1 MSQYD
6 STPREFGWDDEI
18 QRDES
23 FQVHLEGDYRFT
35 VTRFERARHS
45 GSEKI
50 PACNKAVLTLSVSGP
65 EASGEVQT
73 SLFLHSKFEWK
84 LCQFFTAIGQRRPGE
99 AMRMNWGAVPG
110 ASGMCR
116 VGVRKW
122 TGNDGKE
129 REGNEINEFYD
140 PEAAPAAA
148 GQPQPQQN
156 AAWTRGSF

>member
-1 MSQYD
+1 M
-6 STPREFGWDDEI
+6 
-18 QRDES
+18 
-23 FQVHLEGDYRFT
+23 
-35 VTRFERARHS
+35 
-45 GSEKI
+45 
-50 PACNKAVLTLSVSGP
+50 LTLSVSGP

-110 ASGMCR
+110 SSGMCR

-148 GQPQPQQN
+148 GQPQPP